1 VESQAGLGLV
11 HNDRWREVEAMSGG
25 AHGGR
30 RDGSSRHV
38 ARERVRTGL
47 FPSVSASDDGRGH
60 RGGGLASVACH
71 GRGLMRDSHLGPGP
85 SVERARAGANAGR
98 NRRRPWRHLVVE
110 VVLVLAEMKG
120 GQLETQ
126 QVGQWMSSSRR
137 LHPP

>member
-1 VESQAGLGLV
+1 
-11 HNDRWREVEAMSGG
+11 MSGG

-60 RGGGLASVACH
+60 RGGGLLSKSQYGTVQHEALVAYLASVACH